1 MNRIVIVLE
10 GGLVQA
16 VMSDEKTEVLVLDLD
31 TEGADA
37 DELIRVSG
45 QDMAATHSESVVH
58 PSLVDEAFEAYDQS
72 YDDDQDRESYAA
84 EGRA

>member
-1 MNRIVIVLE
+1 MNRIVIVIE
-10 GGLVQA
+10 GGLVQS

-37 DELIRVSG
+37 AELIRVSG

-58 PSLVDEAFEAYDQS
+58 PSLVDEAFEAYGQC

-84 EGRA
+84 EGRI